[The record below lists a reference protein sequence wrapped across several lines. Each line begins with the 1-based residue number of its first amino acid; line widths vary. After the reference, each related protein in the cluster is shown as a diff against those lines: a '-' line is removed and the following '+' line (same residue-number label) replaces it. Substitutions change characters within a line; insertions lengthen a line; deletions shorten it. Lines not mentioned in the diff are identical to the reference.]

1 MEEKQEDDI
10 VLAKF
15 INYMKEALYHKRINY
30 FRNLNKIQEYEVSVQ
45 EVEDTIFKEPTD
57 EEILNM
63 NVLNQK
69 EIYLLNLH
77 YKHGLSYSE
86 ISKITQEKVSTLK
99 QRRNRAIAKLNRRN
113 SDKWKLK
120 QNFINY

>member
-99 QRRNRAIAKLNRRN
+99 QRRNRAILKLNRRN

>member
-45 EVEDTIFKEPTD
+45 EVEDTRFKEPTD

-86 ISKITQEKVSTLK
+86 ISKITQEKVGTLK
-99 QRRNRAIAKLNRRN
+99 QRRNRAIAKLNRRS
-113 SDKWKLK
+113 SDK
-120 QNFINY
+120 

>member
-45 EVEDTIFKEPTD
+45 EAEDTRFKEPTD

-99 QRRNRAIAKLNRRN
+99 QRRNRAIAKLNRRS
-113 SDKWKLK
+113 SDKWKMK

>member
-15 INYMKEALYHKRINY
+15 INYMKEALYHRRINY
-30 FRNLNKIQEYEVSVQ
+30 FRNLNKIQEYEVSVE
-45 EVEDTIFKEPTD
+45 EVEDTRFKEPTD

>member
-15 INYMKEALYHKRINY
+15 INYMKEALYHRRINY
-30 FRNLNKIQEYEVSVQ
+30 FRNLNKIQEYEVSVE
-45 EVEDTIFKEPTD
+45 EVEDTRFKEPTD

-113 SDKWKLK
+113 SDK
-120 QNFINY
+120 